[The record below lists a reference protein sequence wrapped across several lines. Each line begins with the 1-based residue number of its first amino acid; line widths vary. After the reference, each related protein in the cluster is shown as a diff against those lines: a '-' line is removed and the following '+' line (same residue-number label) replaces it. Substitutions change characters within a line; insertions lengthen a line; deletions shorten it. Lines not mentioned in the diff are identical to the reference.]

1 MLVLVLDRW
10 DANELGEKAQMHP
23 AAGLP
28 QGPALARRSD
38 LAPVRPGAPGGIA
51 GRALPRRPFGRLP
64 ADPPRVCH

>member
-10 DANELGEKAQMHP
+10 DANALGEKAQMHP

-38 LAPVRPGAPGGIA
+38 LAPVRPGALGG
-51 GRALPRRPFGRLP
+51 
-64 ADPPRVCH
+64 